1 MILKEEL
8 TEIGRFGKPHG
19 IQGEINAV
27 IDDDVEIDAIDKI
40 VMNIDGIFVPFFIKS
55 IRVKRHDSVIIAID
69 DVNNEE
75 QAARFTN
82 LDIYALISDNVREM
96 PDNDEEGF
104 YASDLV
110 GYTIVHADGRPVG
123 KITDINDSTE
133 NALFIVQLPDGTDKY
148 IPIADE
154 LIDEINTEKR
164 YIVMTL
170 PEGLLDL

>member
-19 IQGEINAV
+19 IQGEINATV
-27 IDDDVEIDAIDKI
+27 DDDVDVDAINRI
-40 VMNIDGIFVPFFIKS
+40 VVNIDGIYVPFFIRS
-55 IRVKRHDSVIIAID
+55 IRVKRLDSVIIGID
-69 DVNNEE
+69 DINNED

-82 LDIYALISDNVREM
+82 LDIYALISDNIREV
-96 PDNDEEGF
+96 PDNDDGGF
-104 YASDLV
+104 YAADLI

-133 NALFIVQLPDGTDKY
+133 NALFIIQSPDGTDKY

-154 LIDEINTEKR
+154 LIDEINPEKR
-164 YIVMTL
+164 YITMTL

>member
-19 IQGEINAV
+19 IQGEINAS
-27 IDDDVEIDAIDKI
+27 IDDDVDIDAIDKM
-40 VMNIDGIFVPFFIKS
+40 VLNIDGIYVPFFIRS

-69 DVNNEE
+69 DVNDED

-82 LDIYALISDNVREM
+82 LDIYALISDNVREVS
-96 PDNDEEGF
+96 DEDEDGF
-104 YASDLV
+104 YAADLI

-123 KITDINDSTE
+123 KITEINDSTE
-133 NALFIVQLPDGTDKY
+133 NALFIVQLPDGTDRY

-154 LIDEINTEKR
+154 LIDDVNPEKR

>member
-1 MILKEEL
+1 
-8 TEIGRFGKPHG
+8 
-19 IQGEINAV
+19 
-27 IDDDVEIDAIDKI
+27 
-40 VMNIDGIFVPFFIKS
+40 
-55 IRVKRHDSVIIAID
+55 
-69 DVNNEE
+69 
-75 QAARFTN
+75 
-82 LDIYALISDNVREM
+82 M